1 MTRKHFKA
9 LADALK
15 NSHPAQS
22 PGYVHGSPESAR
34 DCRVWAGTVENVA
47 YACRSFNP
55 NFDRA
60 RFLTACGWEG

>member
-15 NSHPAQS
+15 DSHPTQTGDAS
-22 PGYVHGSPESAR
+22 PDSAETWKR
-34 DCRVWAGTVENVA
+34 TVENVA

-55 NFDRA
+55 HFDRA
-60 RFLTACGWEG
+60 RFLAACGWES